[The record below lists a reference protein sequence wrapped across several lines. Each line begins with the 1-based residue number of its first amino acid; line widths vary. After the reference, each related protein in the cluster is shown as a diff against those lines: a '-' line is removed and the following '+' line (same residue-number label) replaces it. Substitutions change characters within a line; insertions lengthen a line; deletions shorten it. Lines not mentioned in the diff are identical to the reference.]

1 MTKHTPGPW
10 YVRGAPAAYQHEKPR
25 DITSG
30 HSLIATACMLN
41 NFRGETL
48 ANARLI
54 AAAPDMLEALR
65 TIVEYGPQSG
75 MKADA
80 PMLIAARASIAKA
93 EGRS

>member
-1 MTKHTPGPW
+1 MTNHTPGPW
-10 YVRGAPAAYQHEKPR
+10 YVVRTLTSSLSIAASPKY
-25 DITSG
+25 T
-30 HSLIATACMLN
+30 LIATVYGAA
-41 NFRGETL
+41 FHAGPYVAE

-80 PMLIAARASIAKA
+80 PMLIAARAAIAKA
-93 EGRS
+93 EDRS